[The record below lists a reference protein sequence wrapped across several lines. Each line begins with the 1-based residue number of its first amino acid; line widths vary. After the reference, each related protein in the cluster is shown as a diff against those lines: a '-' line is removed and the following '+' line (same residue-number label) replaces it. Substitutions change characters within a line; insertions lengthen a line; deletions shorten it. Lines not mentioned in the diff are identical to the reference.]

1 MGACS
6 RVYVCL
12 THESQHSLCALAC
25 EPAIAAP
32 QAEPATRTNAKRANA
47 KRDFYTYTHDDMR
60 GDHNPQCRA
69 KVAKARTSRS
79 RAALEQLRPN
89 QDGDIRKFVVHM
101 STLSHVPQ
109 EVIEPFVQSNS
120 ELKKCIMQ
128 KLEAFEENIRAVLTP
143 ITASSSSSS
152 SSSST

>member
-1 MGACS
+1 MGS
-6 RVYVCL
+6 
-12 THESQHSLCALAC
+12 
-25 EPAIAAP
+25 
-32 QAEPATRTNAKRANA
+32 
-47 KRDFYTYTHDDMR
+47 
-60 GDHNPQCRA
+60 GHNPQCRA
-69 KVAKARTSRS
+69 KVAKTHTSRS
-79 RAALEQLRPN
+79 REALEQLHPN
-89 QDGDIRKFVVHM
+89 QDGDIRNFVVHL

-120 ELKKCIMQ
+120 ELKKCITQ